1 MRKCSFNTERRPL
14 ATRKVAAQTA
24 IPPSL
29 PPSLPP
35 SPLPTLV
42 AMVIF
47 GPYFPPSTTDR
58 STALLL
64 ARPLFLKLFFLAK
77 LKGSDENCTPP
88 TRAVLPRFVRKQL
101 LF

>member
-1 MRKCSFNTERRPL
+1 
-14 ATRKVAAQTA
+14 
-24 IPPSL
+24 
-29 PPSLPP
+29 
-35 SPLPTLV
+35 
-42 AMVIF
+42 
-47 GPYFPPSTTDR
+47 
-58 STALLL
+58 LLL